1 MSPVNELLTVFKG
14 SKRPTR
20 CLFQSDIS
28 TGRLSFSFHQ
38 FNALSAYKIPV
49 RHSILQVIRCYAVV
63 EEEDSH
69 PVHFLL
75 ILGQNAP
82 S

>member
-1 MSPVNELLTVFKG
+1 MSPVNELLIVFKG
-14 SKRPTR
+14 SKRPAY
-20 CLFQSDIS
+20 CLFQSD
-28 TGRLSFSFHQ
+28 TYTRKLAFFFHQ
-38 FNALSAYKIPV
+38 FNALSAYKVPI
-49 RHSILQVIRCYAVV
+49 RHSILQVIRSYAAV
-63 EEEDSH
+63 EEEDSY